1 MVEDLKL
8 KINQFEKFYYF
19 LMKEAPEDYIPWFFP
34 CEPKGK
40 DPCPS
45 AILKIDSSSKGSWHH
60 SSARLNKDQVVEHI
74 KQGYNIGLSARE
86 GDALIIID
94 VDNPKYFKD
103 IPTDTLTAQSR
114 KRMGGHIFCWDK
126 DGSAKINLPTDHGE
140 IRSNNQY
147 VLSCGS
153 YVPFDLE
160 NEKDKK
166 AFEELPDKAKEDKL
180 IGYYTILTSEH
191 PKEITFSEVPE
202 FFKDKQEEN
211 LEVETDILQTEEK
224 NEYKKEG
231 KYSDLFKL
239 KVSDILGKIPAKKR
253 TGHPLHE
260 SDTDANFSLTKDGSL
275 GHCWRHLVSLN
286 AVQYL
291 CIKNG
296 YSKCEDAGTPHK
308 GRGISK
314 IRGDKKA
321 YKIAY
326 DEALKLGLIKEH
338 VPKKIQT
345 ILQSHYT
352 KKQLAEEIFDVQPY
366 FYDSSKMWWLWNNE
380 LFKWEIKDDKDIL
393 IVVSKNSDANTVNSK
408 EKNEIIE
415 AMQQLGRGKIPK
427 EIKKTW
433 IQFKDT
439 IVDYETGEEFK
450 ATPEYF
456 VTNPIPFGLHE
467 ERYIETP
474 IMDKIFEEWVGKE
487 YVKTLY
493 EIISYCLIPNYPIH
507 RLFCF
512 IGEGM
517 NGKSCFLR
525 LLKIFIGK
533 DNITSTELDSLLHSR
548 FEITKLHKKLVC
560 VMGETNFAEMSKTSV
575 IKKLTGQDTIGYE
588 YKNKN
593 PFDDVNYAKILIA
606 TNNLPTT
613 TDKTIGFYRRWLIID
628 FPNRFSEKKD
638 ILNDI
643 PQEEY
648 EILTIKSL
656 KILKDLMDKKSFHNE
671 GTIEDREKKY
681 EEKSNP
687 FDKFWSENIIE
698 DINVDISK
706 KKFKEKLDSWC
717 KENRFRL
724 LSEVTISKHMKDK
737 EIETTRLTMTW
748 IDVGYGK
755 EKPRYWGWSGIKFKG
770 EDQEL
775 SNLSNLSN

>member
-1 MVEDLKL
+1 MGCEMVEDLNL
-8 KINQFEKFYYF
+8 KISQFEKFYHF
-19 LMKEAPEDYIPWFFP
+19 LMKESPKGYTPWFFP
-34 CEPKGK
+34 CEPNGK

-45 AILKIDSSSKGSWHH
+45 AILKIDQTSKGSWHH
-60 SSARLNKDQVVEHI
+60 LSARLSKEQVITHI
-74 KQGYNIGLSARE
+74 KNGYNIGLSARE

-94 VDNPKYFKD
+94 VDSPEYFKD
-103 IPTDTLTAQSR
+103 VPTDTLTSQSR
-114 KRMGGHIFCWDK
+114 KRMGGHLFYWDK
-126 DGSAKINLPTDHGE
+126 DGSAKINLPTNHGE

-160 NEKDKK
+160 NKKDKK
-166 AFEELPDKAKEDKL
+166 AYEELPNKAKDDNL

-191 PKEITFSEVPE
+191 PREITFSEVPR

-211 LEVETDILQTEEK
+211 LEVETEILQTEEK

-253 TGHPLHE
+253 TSHPLHE
-260 SDTDANFSLTKDGSL
+260 SDTNANFSLTKDGTL

-321 YKIAY
+321 YEIAY
-326 DEALKLGLIKEH
+326 EEAVKLELIDAKTN
-338 VPKKIQT
+338 KISS

-352 KKQLAEEIFDVQPY
+352 KRDLAEQIFDIQPY
-366 FYDSSKMWWLWNNE
+366 FYDSSKLWWLWNTE
-380 LFKWEIKDDKDIL
+380 LFKWEVKDDKDIL
-393 IVVSKNSDANTVNSK
+393 IVVSNNSDANTVNSK
-408 EKNEIIE
+408 EKNEILE
-415 AMQQLGRGKIPK
+415 SMQQYGRKQIPK
-427 EIKKTW
+427 PIEKTW

-439 IVDYETGEEFK
+439 IVDYKTGEEFK
-450 ATPEYF
+450 ATPKYF
-456 VTNPIPFGLHE
+456 VTNPIPFGLHD
-467 ERYIETP
+467 ERFIETP
-474 IMDKIFEEWVGKE
+474 TIDKIFEEWVGEE
-487 YVKTLY
+487 YVQTLY
-493 EIISYCLIPNYPIH
+493 EIIAYCLIPDYPIH

-525 LLKIFIGK
+525 LLKTFIGK
-533 DNITSTELDSLLHSR
+533 DNMTSTELDSLLTSR

-560 VMGETNFAEMSKTSV
+560 VMGETNFSEMSKTSV

-628 FPNRFSEKKD
+628 FPNRFSEQKD
-638 ILNDI
+638 ILKDI
-643 PQEEY
+643 PDEEY

-656 KILKDLMDKKSFHNE
+656 RILKDLMDKKQFHKE

-681 EEKSNP
+681 EDKSNP
-687 FDKFWSENIIE
+687 FDKFWGENIIE
-698 DINVDISK
+698 DSNSFVSK
-706 KKFKEKLDSWC
+706 KKLKERLDSWC

-724 LSEVTISKHMKDK
+724 LSELTISKHMKDK
-737 EIETTRLTMTW
+737 GIETTKKTMDW
-748 IDVGYGK
+748 IDGGYGK
-755 EKPRYWGWSGIKFKG
+755 EKPRYNVWNEIKLKG

-775 SNLSNLSN
+775 S